1 MRTTSKG
8 RAGTP
13 GTEPQAAQ
21 PRQRAAAFPC
31 FPHGRTPHSQTPN
44 RQRLRAAFLH
54 CLLLLCF
61 LPIAA
66 AAQNDVQVATLVKP
80 PYSPYLSDYVG
91 FDNKIVITLTN
102 TTNSPQSVRLVG
114 SVKGNTG
121 VTVTIPN
128 SFIPASPIAL
138 APKGVKVLMGSQL
151 KEYLNPDVLQFSGIS
166 KQEVVQGNGLPEGSY
181 SICIQALDFNT
192 GVAKSQ
198 AAPSGCA
205 NFTITH
211 YEPPT
216 LQQPACNS
224 SVVPKNPQSQL
235 FSWTAP
241 AGAPAFKMEYV
252 LKIVEVIPA
261 NTNPNQAMN
270 ATPDPPFFQK
280 VVQGTSYLYGP
291 GDPEL
296 QNGKKYAVR
305 VTARNKGE
313 SKELNFKNNGHS
325 VVCAFTYGQLQAENQ
340 PEDQE
345 SNDQPNE
352 DQPNDQPNNVD
363 ENYAPPCAMLNCA
376 PQPLAPAT
384 PNNKVYQ
391 VGDEIQIG
399 YFTLKLTSL
408 SSPNAGSLSGEGVI
422 DAPIFRVKLKTTFT
436 GLKVNP
442 DNKVYSGKAIGS
454 YDPGAQV
461 DEAMKNFTNNL
472 GNIAAQ
478 KVKAVSD
485 FVKSN
490 QKYIENFV
498 NVDAQG
504 LPFGWKKMVNSNI
517 QLVNVASVEFAPDGA
532 RMNAFMEVPIPE
544 AQNKIL
550 AFGQKNICFHPTGL
564 SVDGLQKL
572 TMLGQDF
579 TFPWGDK
586 ITLTLKAANGNNGTF
601 VKWDCEGY
609 KGMQADGYFTIKS
622 QLIEKANGGGD
633 VKASFLFSN
642 VGAWGDL
649 LGEVDMDS
657 FVVKGAK
664 GLTFSFSKVVLDFSD
679 ARNAEGMVFP
689 ANYNGGKGND
699 WRGFYFKEIKARLPK
714 FLKNNGK
721 QVELSI
727 ANTFINKTGFTGTAA
742 IQPVFDIGKGNIGG
756 WGFSMDKF
764 ELAFLNNS
772 LTKGEFLGKIKVP
785 IAETGIGYKCLIS
798 SQNLA
803 FQVTTLDTIDVAMWG
818 AKLSLLQ
825 GSNITVTAVN
835 DDVTVKAVMTGS
847 LTLDKKFVELKA
859 VSVKIPGVE
868 FQNLT
873 IQNKPPFITAT
884 LFKFASPQKWFA
896 GFPVSI
902 NPQDG
907 IQLKTQG
914 DQVGLRLSFHIG
926 LDGNNQSA
934 ISGGTAFTIWGKKT
948 EVQGKQSWVP
958 AMPTLEEI
966 SINAD
971 VAAVHM
977 DGKINLYNG
986 DPTFGEGFRGAIN
999 VEFKPLLKLSATV
1012 QFGSTAYQS
1021 NSSYRYWYVDAMAVM
1036 GTGIPV
1042 FPGFGIYG
1050 FGGGAYYHMKPE
1062 AAVPTAATLEG
1073 TPDKA
1078 KNFDQNSAGKTSSGV
1093 VYKPDPNIAFGFKAT
1108 LVMGTMPKP
1117 NAFNGDVTIEASFF
1131 NGGGLNEISLSGN
1144 GYFFTP
1150 PNPKSRPAKEAA
1162 MVYAGVSFKYSNAKK
1177 TFDGLLE
1184 LAINLKAGNKS
1195 LISGGGQAAMHFSKD
1210 KWFIKI
1216 GEPSNRIKLKVLNLL
1231 EVNSYMMV
1239 GKNSLPGMPPL
1250 PTSPINF
1257 QQKLPSFNS
1266 QNPRDPSTETGSG
1279 FAFGQQIS
1287 VNTGKLKFLIFYAQ
1301 IAIDF
1306 GYDISILNYD
1316 QECEYSN
1323 GKMGFNGWYANGQVY
1338 AGLEASV
1345 GIDINLWFLKAQLE
1359 ILNVGVYAA
1368 LKAGLPNPTWLQ
1380 GEVSGHYSLLNGLLS
1395 GQCNFKFKYGNKCDM
1410 NQGDP
1415 FGGVKVI
1422 SEVNPSGSDANV
1434 FSYPEAVY
1442 NLPLGKAMTI
1452 QTPDPND
1459 EDEVITTTFRFGLRS
1474 FKVVNTKNGSEV
1486 SGQTSLHNNGLT
1498 TLFSPDEMFNEK
1510 TKYEATV
1517 KVYGEKKVNGQW
1529 KIIGKKNNPDQEHN
1543 EVEEQTFTTGDAPE
1557 TFVNSNIIASRP
1569 GRMHRYFLKGETND
1583 GVIQFNQYP
1592 SNIPN
1597 AKPKENDKKYIFR
1610 ARFQE
1615 VGGGSQ
1621 VVGETALQWDAAG
1634 KRVNFDLPNT
1644 LKNEKIYII
1653 QFIRKKV
1660 EKGGGGSESGAGQ
1673 VSSSTEEKSLG
1684 QGQKINVR
1692 RNRLQSIRLGDD
1704 EFLIYQL
1711 AFRTSMFSTLES
1723 KIKDY
1728 VMLGP
1733 PLNATRHGG
1742 NFNNTLYQKYEGKEA
1757 MDWYDLHQI
1766 QYNQASVTKYIEP
1779 PVTVQAVD
1787 RGKVGNSYYWT
1798 SLHDHYLDLISGKL
1812 KDRIKYDWNNQ
1823 IDNKSVRSYPATGA
1837 YQPGSRL
1844 TNGTNVTSQ
1853 PFPVNAAAIYYD
1865 GNGNSS
1871 KLTNEEI
1878 NASYWKGLPPENN
1891 GGGPNGFGSIA
1902 VKANNNGPN
1911 AGLNLQAP
1919 KPLNYLVVC
1928 YDAATVMQID
1938 RGKVVEALMN
1948 KFGPILSGMPE
1959 YATFAKYNNP
1969 TNWYYDDNGPN
1980 PNLDSMNLKKG
1991 TDVKVV
1997 ITYGYTNKKNLE
2009 DTISPP

>member
-1 MRTTSKG
+1 MCTTSK
-8 RAGTP
+8 RHNV
-13 GTEPQAAQ
+13 
-21 PRQRAAAFPC
+21 R
-31 FPHGRTPHSQTPN
+31 
-44 RQRLRAAFLH
+44 RLSRWSMA
-54 CLLLLCF
+54 CLLLLSL
-61 LPIAA
+61 LPVAA
-66 AAQNDVQVATLVKP
+66 VAQNDVQVGTLVKP

-102 TTNSPQSVRLVG
+102 TTNSAQNVRLVG
-114 SVKGNTG
+114 QVKGNKG

-128 SFIPASPIAL
+128 SFIPAAPITL
-138 APKGVKVLMGSQL
+138 GPKAVKVLMGAQL

-166 KQEVVQGNGLPEGSY
+166 KQEVVQGNGLPEGDY
-181 SICIQALDFNT
+181 SLCIQALDFNS
-192 GVAKSQ
+192 GAAKSQ

-205 NFTITH
+205 NFKITH
-211 YEPPT
+211 YEPPA

-224 SVVPKNPQSQL
+224 TVVPKNPQSQL

-241 AGAPAFKMEYV
+241 AGAPANKIEYV

-270 ATPDPPFFQK
+270 SAPEPPFFQK
-280 VVQGTSYLYGP
+280 VVQGTSYLYSSN
-291 GDPEL
+291 DPVL
-296 QNGKKYAVR
+296 QNGKKYAIR

-325 VVCAFTYGQLQAENQ
+325 VVCAFTYGQVQADNQ
-340 PEDQE
+340 QQDDD
-345 SNDQPNE
+345 NN
-352 DQPNDQPNNVD
+352 QPNDNQPNNEQNDVD
-363 ENYAPPCAMLNCA
+363 ENYAPPCAILNCA
-376 PQPLAPAT
+376 PQPLAAST
-384 PNNKVYQ
+384 PSNKVYQ
-391 VGDEIQIG
+391 VGEEIQIG

-408 SSPNAGSLSGEGVI
+408 SSANAANLSGEGVI
-422 DAPIFRVKLKTTFT
+422 DAPIFRVKLRTTFT

-461 DEAMKNFTNNL
+461 DEGMKNFTNNL
-472 GNIAAQ
+472 GNIAAE
-478 KVKAVSD
+478 KVKTVSD
-485 FVKSN
+485 FVKNN
-490 QKYIENFV
+490 QKYVENFV

-572 TMLGQDF
+572 TMLGQDY

-586 ITLTLKAANGNNGTF
+586 ITLTLKAANGDKGTF

-609 KGMQADGYFTIKS
+609 KAMQVDGFFTIKS

-633 VKASFLFSN
+633 VKANFLFSN
-642 VGAWGDL
+642 VGSWGDL
-649 LGEVDMDS
+649 LGEVTMDT
-657 FVVKGAK
+657 FVVKGTK
-664 GLTFSFSKVVLDFSD
+664 GLTFSFNKVVLDFSD
-679 ARNAEGMVFP
+679 TRNAQNMAFP
-689 ANYNGGKGND
+689 ANYAGGTGND
-699 WRGFYFKEIKARLPK
+699 WRGFYFKEIKAKLPK
-714 FLKNNGK
+714 FLKKDGK
-721 QVELSI
+721 QVEITL
-727 ANTFINKTGFTGTAA
+727 ANTLINKTGFTGTATVE
-742 IQPVFDIGKGNIGG
+742 PVFEINKGNVGG
-756 WGFSMDKF
+756 WSFSMDKF
-764 ELAFLNNS
+764 ELAFLNNT
-772 LTKGEFLGKIKVP
+772 LTKGEFIGKIKVP
-785 IAETGIGYKCLIS
+785 IAETGIGYKCLLS
-798 SQNLA
+798 SNGPNLKTD

-818 AKLSLLQ
+818 AKLNLLQ

-835 DDVTVKAVMTGS
+835 DDVTVKAVMSGS
-847 LTLDKKFVELKA
+847 LTLDKKFVDLKA
-859 VSVKIPGVE
+859 VSVKIPGVQFE
-868 FQNLT
+868 NLT
-873 IQNKPPFITAT
+873 IQNKAPYITAT

-902 NPQDG
+902 NPEDG
-907 IQLKTQG
+907 IQLKPQG
-914 DQVGLRLSFHIG
+914 DKIGLRLSFHIG

-948 EVQGKQSWVP
+948 EVQGKQVWVP
-958 AMPTLEEI
+958 DLPTLEEI
-966 SINAD
+966 SIKAD

-1012 QFGSTAYQS
+1012 QFGSTKYQS
-1021 NSSYRYWYVDAMAVM
+1021 NNEYRYWYVDAMAVM

-1062 AAVPTAATLEG
+1062 AVVPAAAALDG
-1073 TPDKA
+1073 DPNQA
-1078 KNFDQNSAGKTSSGV
+1078 KNYDQNTAGKTSSGV

-1150 PNPKSRPAKEAA
+1150 PSPKSRPAKEAA

-1184 LAINLKAGNKS
+1184 LAINLRAGNKS

-1257 QQKLPSFNS
+1257 QKELPSFNS
-1266 QNPRDPSTETGSG
+1266 KNPRDPKTETGSG

-1345 GIDINLWFLKAQLE
+1345 GIDINLWFIKAQLE
-1359 ILNVGVYAA
+1359 ILNVGVYAG

-1395 GQCNFKFKYGNKCDM
+1395 GHCNFKFKYGNKCDM

-1422 SEVNPSGSDANV
+1422 SEVNPSGSDVNV

-1442 NLPLGKAMTI
+1442 NLPLGKPMSI
-1452 QTPDPND
+1452 QTPDPDD
-1459 EDEVITTTFRFGLRS
+1459 EDEVVTTTFRFGLRS
-1474 FKVVNTKNGSEV
+1474 FEVKNTKTGAKV
-1486 SGQTSLHNNGLT
+1486 SGNTSLHNNGLT
-1498 TLFSPDEMFNEK
+1498 TLFSPDEMFDEK

-1517 KVYGEKKVNGQW
+1517 KVYGEKRVNGQW

-1543 EVEEQTFTTGDAPE
+1543 EVEEQTFTTGEAPE

-1569 GRMHRYFLKGETND
+1569 GRMHRYFMKGETND
-1583 GVIQFNQYP
+1583 GVIVFNQYP

-1597 AKPKENDKKYIFR
+1597 AKPKESDKQYVFR

-1615 VGGGSQ
+1615 IGGGSQ
-1621 VVGETALQWDAAG
+1621 VVGEVPLQWNAAG
-1634 KRVNFDLPNT
+1634 KRVEFDIPAN

-1653 QFIRKKV
+1653 QFVRKKV
-1660 EKGGGGSESGAGQ
+1660 NKGGGGSKSDPSGVTGHDES
-1673 VSSSTEEKSLG
+1673 KYIG

-1704 EFLIYQL
+1704 EFLVYQL
-1711 AFRTSMFSTLES
+1711 AFRTSMFNTLDS

-1728 VMLGP
+1728 VMIGP
-1733 PLNATRHGG
+1733 PQSATRHGG

-1766 QYNQASVTKYIEP
+1766 EYSQASVTNYIEP
-1779 PVTVQAVD
+1779 PVTVKAVD
-1787 RGKVGNSYYWT
+1787 RGKVGNSYYWVNI
-1798 SLHDHYLDLISGKL
+1798 HDHYLDLISGKL

-1823 IDNKSVRSYPATGA
+1823 IDNKAVRSYPAAGA

-1844 TNGTNVTSQ
+1844 TNGTIVTDQ
-1853 PFPVNAAAIYYD
+1853 AFPVRAAAIYYD
-1865 GNGNSS
+1865 GTGNSS

-1878 NASYWKGLPPENN
+1878 NANYWKGLPPEND
-1891 GGGPNGFGSIA
+1891 GGSPNGFAKTGMKS
-1902 VKANNNGPN
+1902 ANNNAPN
-1911 AGLNLQAP
+1911 AGQNIQAP
-1919 KPLNYLVVC
+1919 KPTNYLVIC

-1938 RGKVVEALMN
+1938 RKKVAETLMN

-1969 TNWYYDDNGPN
+1969 TNWYYDDNGSN
-1980 PNLDSMNLKKG
+1980 PNLDSMNLNKG

-1997 ITYGYTNKKNLE
+1997 VTYGYTNKKDLE
-2009 DTISPP
+2009 STISPP

>member
-1 MRTTSKG
+1 MMNTKTDAPEG
-8 RAGTP
+8 RG
-13 GTEPQAAQ
+13 AASV
-21 PRQRAAAFPC
+21 AASSIA
-31 FPHGRTPHSQTPN
+31 
-44 RQRLRAAFLH
+44 
-54 CLLLLCF
+54 LLLLLLSLF
-61 LPIAA
+61 PVAA
-66 AAQNDVQVATLVKP
+66 VAQNDVQIATLVKP

-102 TTNSPQSVRLVG
+102 TTNVAQNVRLVG
-114 SVKGNTG
+114 QVKGGKG

-128 SFIPASPIAL
+128 SFIPSAPIAL
-138 APKGVKVLMGSQL
+138 GPKAVKVLMGSQL

-166 KQEVVQGNGLPEGSY
+166 KQEVVQGNGLPEGDY
-181 SICIQALDFNT
+181 SLCIQALDFNS
-192 GVAKSQ
+192 GAAKSQ

-205 NFTITH
+205 NFKITH

-224 SVVPKNPQSQL
+224 TVVPKNPQSQL

-241 AGAPAFKMEYV
+241 AGAPANKMEYV

-270 ATPDPPFFQK
+270 AAPEPPFFQK

-291 GDPEL
+291 NDPAL
-296 QNGKKYAVR
+296 QNGTKYALR
-305 VTARNKGE
+305 ITARNKGE

-325 VVCAFTYGQLQAENQ
+325 VVCAFTYGQAQADNQ
-340 PEDQE
+340 PQ
-345 SNDQPNE
+345 
-352 DQPNDQPNNVD
+352 DQPNDQPNNDDPNNNNNDPNDVD
-363 ENYAPPCAMLNCA
+363 ENYAPPCATLNCA
-376 PQPLAPAT
+376 PQPLAAAT
-384 PNNKVYQ
+384 PSNKVYQ
-391 VGDEIQIG
+391 VGEEIQIG

-408 SSPNAGSLSGEGVI
+408 SSPNAASLSGEGTI

-442 DNKVYSGKAIGS
+442 DNKVYSGKAIGG

-461 DEAMKNFTNNL
+461 DEAMKNFQNNL
-472 GNIAAQ
+472 GNIAAE
-478 KVKAVSD
+478 KVKTVSD
-485 FVKSN
+485 FVKNN

-498 NVDAQG
+498 DMDAQG

-572 TMLGQDF
+572 TMLGNDY

-586 ITLTLKAANGNNGTF
+586 ITLTLKAANGDKGTF

-609 KGMQADGYFTIKS
+609 KAMQVDGFFTIKS

-642 VGAWGDL
+642 VGAWGDM
-649 LGEVDMDS
+649 LGEVTLDS
-657 FVVKGAK
+657 FTVKSAK

-679 ARNAEGMVFP
+679 TRNAQGMAFP
-689 ANYNGGKGND
+689 ANYAGGTGND

-714 FLKNNGK
+714 FLKKDGK
-721 QVELSI
+721 QVELTL
-727 ANTFINKTGFTGTAA
+727 ANTFINKTGFTGTAT
-742 IQPVFDIGKGNIGG
+742 IQPVFDINKGNIGG
-756 WGFSMDKF
+756 WGFSMEKF
-764 ELAFLNNS
+764 ELAILNNS

-785 IAETGIGYKCLIS
+785 IAESGIGYKCLIS

-825 GSNITVTAVN
+825 GSNITITAVN
-835 DDVTVKAVMTGS
+835 DDVTVKAVMSGS
-847 LTLDKKFVELKA
+847 LTLDKKFVDLKA
-859 VSVKIPGVE
+859 VSIKIPGVE
-868 FQNLT
+868 FENLT
-873 IQNKPPFITAT
+873 IKNKPPYITAT

-902 NPQDG
+902 NPEDG

-926 LDGNNQSA
+926 LDGNQQSA

-948 EVQGKQSWVP
+948 EVQGKQAWIP

-1012 QFGSTAYQS
+1012 QFGSTNYK
-1021 NSSYRYWYVDAMAVM
+1021 NNNTSYRYWYVDAMAVM
-1036 GTGIPV
+1036 GAGIPV

-1073 TPDKA
+1073 NPNQA
-1078 KNFDQNSAGKTSSGV
+1078 NNFDQNSAGKTSSGV

-1150 PNPKSRPAKEAA
+1150 PSPKSRPAKEAA

-1231 EVNSYMMV
+1231 EVNSYLMV

-1257 QQKLPSFNS
+1257 QKELPSFNS
-1266 QNPRDPSTETGSG
+1266 KNPRAPSTETGSG

-1316 QECEYSN
+1316 QECEFSN
-1323 GKMGFNGWYANGQVY
+1323 GKMGFNGWYATGQVY

-1345 GIDINLWFLKAQLE
+1345 GIDINLWFIKAQLE
-1359 ILNVGVYAA
+1359 ILNVGVYAG

-1422 SEVNPSGSDANV
+1422 SEVNPSGTDVNV

-1442 NLPLGKAMTI
+1442 NLPLGKPMSI
-1452 QTPDPND
+1452 QTPDPDD

-1474 FKVVNTKNGSEV
+1474 FKVVNTKNGSTV
-1486 SGQTSLHNNGLT
+1486 SGKTSLHNNGLT

-1529 KIIGKKNNPDQEHN
+1529 KIIGQKNNPNQEHN
-1543 EVEEQTFTTGDAPE
+1543 EVEEQSFTTGEAPE

-1569 GRMHRYFLKGETND
+1569 GRMHRYFMKGETND
-1583 GVIQFNQYP
+1583 GVIFFNQYP

-1597 AKPKENDKKYIFR
+1597 AKPKESGKKYIFR

-1615 VGGGSQ
+1615 IGGGSQ
-1621 VVGETALQWDAAG
+1621 VVGEVPLQWNAAG
-1634 KRVNFDLPNT
+1634 KRVEFDIPAN
-1644 LKNEKIYII
+1644 LKTETIYII
-1653 QFIRKKV
+1653 QFLRKKV
-1660 EKGGGGSESGAGQ
+1660 SDGGGEGSEGGGVISQ
-1673 VSSSTEEKSLG
+1673 NYSKSLG
-1684 QGQKINVR
+1684 QGQKIDVR

-1704 EFLIYQL
+1704 EFLVYQL
-1711 AFRTSMFSTLES
+1711 AFRTSRFSTFDG

-1733 PLNATRHGG
+1733 PIEATRHGG
-1742 NFNNTLYQKYEGKEA
+1742 NYNNTLYQKYEGKEP

-1766 QYNQASVTKYIEP
+1766 QYTQASVTNYIEP
-1779 PVTVQAVD
+1779 PVTVKAVD
-1787 RGKVGNSYYWT
+1787 RGKVGNSYYWINI
-1798 SLHDHYLDLISGKL
+1798 HDHYLDLVSGKL

-1823 IDNKSVRSYPATGA
+1823 VDNQIVRSYPAAGA

-1844 TNGTNVTSQ
+1844 YYEGT
-1853 PFPVNAAAIYYD
+1853 
-1865 GNGNSS
+1865 GNSS

-1891 GGGPNGFGSIA
+1891 GGGPNSMIKTGLQNA
-1902 VKANNNGPN
+1902 PN
-1911 AGLNLQAP
+1911 AGKNVQPPAE
-1919 KPLNYLVVC
+1919 KNYLVVC

-1938 RGKVVEALMN
+1938 RDKVVKALIN

-1969 TNWYYDDNGPN
+1969 TNWYYDSNGPN

-1997 ITYGYTNKKNLE
+1997 ITYGYTNKKDLE